1 MNGMSQVILIDLPLL
16 MLGMGVIGAI
26 AWNRNGSVTSVLSK
40 GSPAGVKLAGIA
52 ALIGLWVLL
61 TAASIW
67 AAFLGGSVVCYLLL
81 FWLGRAAAVVGLIL
95 LWALLV
101 SIPFFWGWAVL
112 RPVVRR

>member
-1 MNGMSQVILIDLPLL
+1 MNGMSDVILVDLPLL

-26 AWNRNGSVTSVLSK
+26 AWNRNGGVTSILSK
-40 GSPAGVKLAGIA
+40 SSPAAVKFAGIA
-52 ALIGLWVLL
+52 ALIGLWLLL

-67 AAFLGGSVVCYLLL
+67 SAFLGGSVVCYLLL
-81 FWLGRAAAVVGLIL
+81 FWLGRAAAAAGLIL